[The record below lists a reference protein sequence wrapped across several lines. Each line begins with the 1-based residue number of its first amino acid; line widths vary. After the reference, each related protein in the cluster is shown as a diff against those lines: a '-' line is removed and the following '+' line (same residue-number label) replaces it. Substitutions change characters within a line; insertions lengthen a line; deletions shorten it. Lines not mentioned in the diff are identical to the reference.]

1 MRRRVLGK
9 RVRTT
14 PRKAIDYIILQ
25 LLPSSDGHYGLCD
38 APYRELSKSY
48 PLRLTSLNELLPF
61 LSTQYSV
68 KRPENLF
75 DKTSPR
81 SDQQIITELDSM
93 MNKWMDSV
101 PAHRKSR
108 TRFLTFGSRF

>member
-1 MRRRVLGK
+1 MRRQVLGK

-38 APYRELSKSY
+38 APYRKLSESC
-48 PLRLTSLNELLPF
+48 PSSPNELLSF

-108 TRFLTFGSRF
+108 THFLTFGSRF